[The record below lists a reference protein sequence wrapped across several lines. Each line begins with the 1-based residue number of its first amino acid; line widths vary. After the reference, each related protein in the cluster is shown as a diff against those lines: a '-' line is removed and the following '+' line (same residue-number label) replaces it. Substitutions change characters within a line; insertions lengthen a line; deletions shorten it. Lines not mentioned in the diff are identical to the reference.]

1 MIRTVGIVS
10 LSRGLLG
17 EPFMQHEAAL
27 GLSRLQAYGLRVK
40 FLPHAC
46 DGLDALQRHPEWRAE
61 DLLQAFRDP
70 EIDLILCAIGGDDT
84 YRLAPYLF
92 EHGELQKAVRQ
103 KPFLGFSDTTI
114 DHFMLHRIGLPTFY
128 GQAFLPDVCELDR
141 EMLPYTRQYFEELL
155 MTGRIRCIRPSGV
168 WYESRKSYDASQL
181 GIPLR
186 AHEEAGGFR
195 LLQGG
200 GQFRGEILGGCIDS
214 IFDMFDPARY
224 ADMPAICRKYGLFP
238 SEAEWQGKILLL
250 ETSEEQMEPAKFRR
264 ALEYLKQAGVF
275 AAVSGVLVGKPM
287 DGVWQAEYEALLPQV
302 IADPELPVVCG
313 VPVGHALPRC
323 IVPFG
328 VMAQVD
334 VPAQK
339 IEFL

>member
-1 MIRTVGIVS
+1 
-10 LSRGLLG
+10 
-17 EPFMQHEAAL
+17 
-27 GLSRLQAYGLRVK
+27 
-40 FLPHAC
+40 
-46 DGLDALQRHPEWRAE
+46 
-61 DLLQAFRDP
+61 
-70 EIDLILCAIGGDDT
+70 
-84 YRLAPYLF
+84 
-92 EHGELQKAVRQ
+92 
-103 KPFLGFSDTTI
+103 
-114 DHFMLHRIGLPTFY
+114 
-128 GQAFLPDVCELDR
+128 
-141 EMLPYTRQYFEELL
+141 MLPYTRQYFEELL

-195 LLQGG
+195 LLQGS

-214 IFDMFDPARY
+214 IFDMFDPTRY
-224 ADMPAICRKYGLFP
+224 ADMPEICRRYGLFP

-250 ETSEEQMEPAKFRR
+250 ESSEEQMEPAKFRR

-328 VMAQVD
+328 VTAQVD

>member
-1 MIRTVGIVS
+1 M
-10 LSRGLLG
+10 
-17 EPFMQHEAAL
+17 
-27 GLSRLQAYGLRVK
+27 
-40 FLPHAC
+40 
-46 DGLDALQRHPEWRAE
+46 
-61 DLLQAFRDP
+61 
-70 EIDLILCAIGGDDT
+70 
-84 YRLAPYLF
+84 
-92 EHGELQKAVRQ
+92 RQ

-114 DHFMLHRIGLPTFY
+114 DHFMLHKVGLPTFY
-128 GQAFLPDVCELDR
+128 GQAFLPDICELDK

-224 ADMPAICRKYGLFP
+224 ADMPAICCKYGLFP
-238 SEAEWQGKILLL
+238 SAAEWQGKILLL
-250 ETSEEQMEPAKFRR
+250 ETSEEQMEPAKYRR
-264 ALEYLKQAGVF
+264 ALEYLKEAGVF